1 MLENFLSDELPL
13 AIAIGGEPDPLCG
26 AQRLTDGFE
35 LGGFVA
41 AFSRAGAIKA
51 FGTKQ
56 DRRPALP
63 GRHDIL
69 RLEKVQQ
76 MSLSRED
83 VSVART
89 HGGAHVFRLAGFL
102 GDDDLIRH
110 AGLVQGTLV
119 GGAESEERI
128 EKTVESQVTFGAGDS
143 HESR

>member
-1 MLENFLSDELPL
+1 PL
-13 AIAIGGEPDPLCG
+13 AIAIGGEPDPLCD
-26 AQRLTDGFE
+26 AQRFTDGFE

-41 AFSRAGAIKA
+41 AFSRARAIKA

-76 MSLSRED
+76 MPLSRED

-89 HGGAHVFRLAGFL
+89 YGGAHVFCLAGFL
-102 GDDDLIRH
+102 GGDDMIRH
-110 AGLVQGTLV
+110 AGLVRGTSL
-119 GGAESEERI
+119 GCGPEERI
-128 EKTVESQVTFGAGDS
+128 ENTAD
-143 HESR
+143 